1 MSWPV
6 YPPWPT
12 KRPTPEEY
20 AVLAITVAVGCFAVG
35 LLGLADYCFNPPADQ
50 GTLHDLWRLS
60 WFALASGVVVVVGYK
75 VARRLVS

>member
-1 MSWPV
+1 
-6 YPPWPT
+6 
-12 KRPTPEEY
+12 
-20 AVLAITVAVGCFAVG
+20 VG